1 MTASADALLRQARL
15 VSDGQDYR
23 ILRLPPQA
31 ITLAAGVLAE
41 VGQPFA
47 ALIVDKDE
55 VTLLLPEEAVSAFDS
70 RLRRAQ
76 MSEEMYRLI
85 TLDVRLDPDLVG
97 FIARIADI
105 LAAEGIPILS
115 AAAYSRDHI
124 LVPAQDFDKAI
135 QALRQF
141 QKESVE
147 AWK

>member
-15 VSDGQDYR
+15 VSDEQDYR

-76 MSEEMYRLI
+76 MSERIYRLI